1 MLIRDIK
8 KMNIIIVGLGVIGA
22 SYAIGLKKM
31 GCENIYGVDTNKDT
45 LTKAVQMKII
55 KEGFTD
61 GASILSVG
69 DIIILAIYPKDIINF
84 VINSIK
90 FFKKNSIITDV
101 GGIKSK
107 MIGSILEILPNDIDF
122 IFGHPMAGR
131 EKKGIDYATDEVFQG
146 ANYIITPTFKNKKEN
161 IELWEKII
169 LDMGFGQVKK
179 ITPELHDKII
189 GYTSQ
194 LTHII
199 AVALMNSEKKEY
211 QIKNFIG
218 DSFRDLTR
226 IAKINEDLWTE
237 LFIENRENLI
247 SSIEDFQKQLEN
259 LKISIINED
268 ESQLKKLLKSSTDK
282 REMLDK

>member
-1 MLIRDIK
+1 
-8 KMNIIIVGLGVIGA
+8 MNIIIVGLGVIGA